1 MKPQNIL
8 FAITAAALV
17 FTATGCGK
25 KEPAAGETATN
36 AAEGAGDALTKAADA
51 VKDKVGEI
59 AAPASAKAQELI
71 ASAKQLVSE
80 GKFQEALTKLNAI
93 GSEKLS
99 LDQQSIVDGLKA
111 QIAKALSATS
121 NATSNAA
128 GAAGSLLK
136 K

>member
-1 MKPQNIL
+1 MKSQNIL
-8 FAITAAALV
+8 FAITAATLV
-17 FTATGCGK
+17 FTVTGCGK
-25 KEPAAGETATN
+25 KEPTAGEAAKS
-36 AAEGAGDALTKAADA
+36 AAEGAGSALTKAADA

-111 QIAKALSATS
+111 QITKAL
-121 NATSNAA
+121 NATSKATTDDA
-128 GAAGSLLK
+128 GAAGNLLK

>member
-25 KEPAAGETATN
+25 NEPAAGEAATS
-36 AAEGAGDALTKAADA
+36 AAAGAGDALTKAAAA
-51 VKDKVGEI
+51 VNDKVGEI

-71 ASAKQLVSE
+71 ASAKQLASE
-80 GKFQEALTKLNAI
+80 GKFQEALTKLNAL

-99 LDQQSIVDGLKA
+99 LDQQSIVDGLKD

-121 NATSNAA
+121 KATGDATK
-128 GAAGSLLK
+128 AAGSLLK